1 MPEGKIPGE
10 LTIHTGTAT
19 TCEGEACGGLAGAT
33 TRFYGRLGFC
43 CFPAWQE
50 PRRWEPQGSRIHSQ
64 LPRESGHAQIL
75 FFQAAAETGA
85 RLTGPA
91 KRSGNFA
98 VLLSLAFTF
107 DLEDFGSFCDLLL
120 PISAVDPV
128 CLYVVDEQPH
138 LDERAEPQLGMA
150 RQVNASVVRSPI

>member
-1 MPEGKIPGE
+1 M
-10 LTIHTGTAT
+10 
-19 TCEGEACGGLAGAT
+19 GAS
-33 TRFYGRLGFC
+33 RLKD
-43 CFPAWQE
+43 P
-50 PRRWEPQGSRIHSQ
+50 
-64 LPRESGHAQIL
+64 LPRESGHAQIS

-138 LDERAEPQLGMA
+138 LDERAEPQLGMTTSQCVSSEIA
-150 RQVNASVVRSPI
+150 HLTINLLFSGTQHFQRWRSVKHLQVASGFCIL